1 LPFPLPLCF
10 HDLLLSSSQSK
21 FVNSKYEK
29 QKARYPSKSVKKET
43 LQKFYRSKSL
53 PLVAEKN
60 SASTSRYEHVTLPL
74 VTVYADVDLKK
85 NPKGYQYLSNR
96 ISKIAKEYENKA
108 IFVVSDKVSY
118 SHEFEHYGL
127 PTLLGMH
134 CCLEL
139 N

>member
-1 LPFPLPLCF
+1 
-10 HDLLLSSSQSK
+10 LLLSSSQSK